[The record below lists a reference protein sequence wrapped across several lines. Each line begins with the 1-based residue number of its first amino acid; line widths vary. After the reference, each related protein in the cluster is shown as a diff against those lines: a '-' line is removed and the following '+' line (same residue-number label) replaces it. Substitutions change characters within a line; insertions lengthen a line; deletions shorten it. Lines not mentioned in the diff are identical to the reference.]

1 MEERSV
7 DAVVIHKGREDLIV
21 HRITIAGAATKM
33 LGIGTTAILSYRI
46 PLTLPLTAESDGSSV
61 LSTVSMEGELIEAH
75 RTPR

>member
-33 LGIGTTAILSYRI
+33 LGIGT
-46 PLTLPLTAESDGSSV
+46 V
-61 LSTVSMEGELIEAH
+61 FQ
-75 RTPR
+75 